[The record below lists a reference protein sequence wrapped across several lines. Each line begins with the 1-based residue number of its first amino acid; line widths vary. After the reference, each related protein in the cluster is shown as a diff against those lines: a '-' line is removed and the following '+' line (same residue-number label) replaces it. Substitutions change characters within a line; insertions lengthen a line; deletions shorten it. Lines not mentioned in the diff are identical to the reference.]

1 MTTPALGSFP
11 ASQRAIQARCVHPSG
26 RSPDFPRAA
35 LESTLGARFAQ
46 QAALHAD
53 RPAIETR
60 DHALTYRET
69 HRRAAGVAAR
79 LRNALGAGSE
89 PVALLFEQGAPAIWS
104 ALGALAAGKCCVPL
118 DPAHPRAR
126 RAFILQDSGAR
137 AVLTD
142 LAHADEARASG
153 RPVLLVEET
162 DALDAAA
169 GDPAAAGPVWAHAP
183 AFLLYTSGATGN
195 PKGVVRT
202 HRSLLHF
209 HRNYA
214 NALGICPDD
223 RLAALRSMAVLG
235 GVRDVYAAVLNGAAL
250 CALDVRRE
258 GVAALP
264 GWLAERA
271 ITIAFFGAPLFRH
284 LAEHLP
290 DGPGFP
296 RLRVIRL
303 GSDTVQKSDVE
314 LYRRHFSRACVLIN
328 GLGSTE
334 LSTICKYF
342 IDHDTA
348 IATETVPIGYPL
360 DEVRVVVLDPD
371 GREVP
376 RGEAGEIAV
385 QSEYLPPG
393 YWQRPDLTAAAFRPS
408 PEGAGLRLFLT
419 GNLGRQHRDGCVEI
433 LGRADFQVK
442 IRGYRV
448 ELAEVERALMA
459 VAAVREAVVLAEAGP
474 SGEGQLVAYVVPA
487 SGAALELG
495 ALRAALAARLP
506 DHMIPARFVFLAA
519 MPLNATSK
527 VDRTALPRASR
538 TRPELETPFALP
550 RTPIEERLAGV
561 WAEVLGLDRV
571 GIHDAFLELGGD
583 SLLASRI
590 VARVIDA
597 FALDTPVRA
606 LLEAPTVAA
615 MALVV
620 LERGIES
627 RRTRLRPGDEPVPGG
642 APA

>member
-1 MTTPALGSFP
+1 MTTPPLSGFP

-26 RSPDFPRAA
+26 RSPDFPTAA
-35 LESTLGARFAQ
+35 LESTLGARFAR

-53 RPAIETR
+53 RPAIETH
-60 DHALTYRET
+60 DHALSYRET
-69 HRRAAGVAAR
+69 QRRAAGVAAR
-79 LRNALGAGSE
+79 LRSALGARSE
-89 PVALLFEQGAPAIWS
+89 PVALLFEQGAPGIWS
-104 ALGALAAGKCCVPL
+104 TLGALAAGKCCVPL

-142 LAHADEARASG
+142 RAHADEARES
-153 RPVLLVEET
+153 RQPVLLVEEM
-162 DALDAAA
+162 DGLDSAV
-169 GDPAAAGPVWAHAP
+169 GDPAAAGPVWADAP

-209 HRNYA
+209 HGNYA
-214 NALGICPDD
+214 RALGICPDD
-223 RLAALRSMAVLG
+223 RVAALRSMAVLG
-235 GVRDVYAAVLNGAAL
+235 GVRDVYAALLNGAAL

-271 ITIAFFGAPLFRH
+271 ITIAFFGTPLFRH

-290 DGPGFP
+290 AGPSFP

-314 LYRRHFSRACVLIN
+314 LYRRHFSRSCILIN

-334 LSTICKYF
+334 MSTICKYF

-348 IATETVPIGYPL
+348 ITTETVPIGYAL
-360 DEVRVVVLDPD
+360 DGVRVVVLDAD

-376 RGEAGEIAV
+376 PGEAGEIAV

-393 YWQRPDLTAAAFRPS
+393 YWQQPDLTAAVFRPS
-408 PEGAGLRLFLT
+408 PAGRGLRLFLT
-419 GNLGRQHRDGCVEI
+419 GNLGRQHADGCVEH
-433 LGRADFQVK
+433 LGRADFQAQ

-459 VAAVREAVVLAEAGP
+459 VAGVREAVVLAEAGP
-474 SGEGQLVAYVVPA
+474 SGEAQLVAYVVPA
-487 SGAALELG
+487 SGAALALG

-506 DHMIPARFVFLAA
+506 DHMIPARFAFLAA
-519 MPLNATSK
+519 MPMNATSK
-527 VDRTALPRASR
+527 VDRTALPRADR
-538 TRPELETPFALP
+538 TRPELGTSFAPP
-550 RTPIEERLAGV
+550 RTPLEGRLAGV

-590 VARVIDA
+590 IARVVDA
-597 FALDTPVRA
+597 FALDVPVRA
-606 LLEAPTVAA
+606 LLEAATVAA

-627 RRTRLRPGDEPVPGG
+627 RRARVRPGDEPGVTL
-642 APA
+642 A